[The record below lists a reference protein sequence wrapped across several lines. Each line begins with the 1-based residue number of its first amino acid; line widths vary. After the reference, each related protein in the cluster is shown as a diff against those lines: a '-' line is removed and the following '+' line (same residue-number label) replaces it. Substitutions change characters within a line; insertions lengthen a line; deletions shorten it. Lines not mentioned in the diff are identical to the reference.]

1 MERYAA
7 EKLKDKDNIRYTFT
21 GFLKDVHAYYQHNQ
35 VDCFITT
42 SATEGGCPVSI
53 QEAMSC
59 GIPVIG
65 TDVGGITEMIKDNG
79 ILLSAEPDQDEV
91 AGAILGVMA
100 QERHDLEEM
109 KAAAYRRWKEE
120 FDINKSFEKV
130 LKTMQSFLSDK

>member
-21 GFLKDVHAYYQHNQ
+21 GFLKDVHAYYQQNQ

-65 TDVGGITEMIKDNG
+65 TDVGGITEMIRDNG

-91 AGAILGVMA
+91 AGAILGVMT

-130 LKTMQSFLSDK
+130 LKTLQSCLSDK